1 MLAHKYGKFQT
12 QSAVGEMFN
21 SKYIRTTIET
31 VNAVQSLDQFIFAIY
46 VSFLTENVGGS
57 YLKLSICN
65 SVFVELLIQFVFRSH
80 IVV

>member
-21 SKYIRTTIET
+21 SIRTTIET
-31 VNAVQSLDQFIFAIY
+31 LNAVQSMDQFIFAIY

-65 SVFVELLIQFVFRSH
+65 SVFVELLIQFVFRIH